1 MRVLHNS
8 RSLDQNI
15 YLLPLA
21 YPRELSLSEDIRP
34 LANLLPRHLL
44 SAKQLNATTLRGLI
58 DLATALEHAG
68 AQKTHKLASGKVLS
82 TLFFQPST
90 RTRLNFE
97 SSMFKLGG
105 RCTGFSN
112 PGDTRA
118 EYESLEDMV
127 AFTSAISDVI
137 VLRHP
142 EVHASRRAAETSF
155 VPVINAGDGYEHPT
169 QGLGD
174 IATMLRLYGADLSS
188 AVIGLVGDTEVRCFR
203 SLIFLLAKLGVGKLV
218 LMQPCGKKLA
228 SDIEATLRE
237 EAVCYEFADHLEDV
251 LDSCDIVET
260 IGMRYFGLRTSPGV
274 AANAP
279 STHDDYQLTKK
290 KLQSVKN
297 PPYILHPGPRSDSIT
312 TDVDSQPQAKW
323 LQQARHGL
331 FMRMALLACYLNR

>member
-1 MRVLHNS
+1 MRVLHSS

-15 YLLPLA
+15 YLLPLP

-44 SAKQLNATTLRGLI
+44 SANQLSIAALKGI
-58 DLATALEHAG
+58 FDLADILEYG
-68 AQKTHKLASGKVLS
+68 NTQKTHNLAAGKVLS

-97 SSMFKLGG
+97 SSMLKLGG

-127 AFTSAISDVI
+127 AFTSAISDII

-142 EVHASRRAAETSF
+142 EINAARRAAETSF
-155 VPVINAGDGYEHPT
+155 VPVVNAGDGYEHPT
-169 QGLGD
+169 QALGD
-174 IATMLRLYGADLSS
+174 IATMYRLHGGDLKT
-188 AVIGLVGDTEVRCFR
+188 ATIGLVGDTEVRCFR
-203 SLIFLLAKLGVGKLV
+203 SLIYLLAKLGVGRLI
-218 LMQPCGKKLA
+218 LMQPCGRSLA
-228 SDIEATLRE
+228 PDIEATLK
-237 EAVCYEFADHLEDV
+237 EAQVYYEFADNLEDV

-274 AANAP
+274 APNAP
-279 STHDDYQLTKK
+279 STLDTYQLTRK
-290 KLQSVKN
+290 KLLKIKN

-312 TDVDSQPQAKW
+312 TDVDTQPQAKW

-331 FMRMALLACYLNR
+331 YIRMALLCCYLNR